1 MTGSSSPVTLHRDR
15 RRDALRGASGSVKNA
30 LALVAIAVVLIW
42 AAGCSTSKD
51 TVSASLEPTEASQA
65 PWSMSPE
72 AQAIA
77 AVLNAQQA
85 WTYEPRGDVPAG
97 ALDVGGTLVFAIVH
111 RVEADSATPTIT
123 FDAAQLYVGGDLAEP
138 AAREDGRSIQG
149 GSYVRNA
156 YKHRQTVKIAPGCPV
171 VYAVARTSMSGR
183 FPHIPEDIPL
193 RRHGYWLVIDRGKV
207 TAMIWMNLNS

>member
-1 MTGSSSPVTLHRDR
+1 MTGSSSPVTLHCDR

-65 PWSMSPE
+65 PRSMSPE

-77 AVLNAQQA
+77 TVLVAQQA

-97 ALDVGGTLVFAIVH
+97 HAGLGGTLVFAIVH

-123 FDAAQLYVGGDLAEP
+123 FDAAQLYVGGPAEQ

-149 GSYVRNA
+149 GYYTRNA

-171 VYAVARTSMSGR
+171 VHDFAVTALSGR
-183 FPHIPEDIPL
+183 FPHLPEDILLP
-193 RRHGYWLVIDRGKV
+193 RHGYWLVIDRGRV
-207 TAMIWMNLNS
+207 TAMIWVSLNS

>member
-1 MTGSSSPVTLHRDR
+1 MTGSSSPVTLHRDC
-15 RRDALRGASGSVKNA
+15 RRDALRGASRSVKNA
-30 LALVAIAVVLIW
+30 LAMAAIAVVLIW
-42 AAGCSTSKD
+42 AAGCSTSKG
-51 TVSASLEPTEASQA
+51 TVSASPEPTEASQA
-65 PWSMSPE
+65 PRSISPE

-77 AVLNAQQA
+77 TVLNAQQA

-97 ALDVGGTLVFAIVH
+97 SLDVRGTLVFAIVH
-111 RVEADSATPTIT
+111 RVETDSATPTIT
-123 FDAAQLYVGGDLAEP
+123 FDAAQLYFGGPAEQ